1 MSGLSVKVAIKQEW
15 DGEEGEMV
23 WKAEVK
29 DWGLK
34 AQDRMLEGALLVMQR
49 KIITYLQDTFGS
61 RRQITATMGTASARV
76 EFDIEVQK
84 DRTLDQFECEIIA
97 GDGSARAPLEKV
109 MATAQ
114 KLMDLQEETGVPAA
128 TILKRAK
135 AKIESDKKDRGAG
148 K

>member
-1 MSGLSVKVAIKQEW
+1 
-15 DGEEGEMV
+15 
-23 WKAEVK
+23 
-29 DWGLK
+29 
-34 AQDRMLEGALLVMQR
+34 MQR

-61 RRQITATMGTASARV
+61 RRQITATMGAASARV